1 VNLVYEGIN
10 LDIVHAI
17 KEAKTLIVER
27 KAEKA
32 SELLTNALTFIQA
45 QSEEDMGGQE
55 NKLVLEAGIHEN
67 LGDAKI
73 IAQRDQEAL
82 SHLLMSLTQLQ
93 TLESISE
100 NSAIDPLFRVYRK
113 MAGAFQRLGQQFEN
127 EKYLR
132 KAGDIKAS
140 ILKKELYARF
150 SDAGYKIEED
160 VRAVESEVSP
170 VDILAIKGS
179 LRKKR
184 IAIWFAMDDSE
195 VDTIAFITR
204 GYAKFANSRYILLL
218 MGQAT
223 IPTIQGVA
231 IISSIDDIKM

>member
-1 VNLVYEGIN
+1 MIYEVLN

-17 KEAKTLIVER
+17 KEAKTLIVEK
-27 KAEKA
+27 KADQA

-45 QSEEDMGGQE
+45 QSEESMGGQE
-55 NKLVLEAGIHEN
+55 NKLILEAGIQEN

-73 IAQRDQEAL
+73 IAQKDQEAL

-93 TLESISE
+93 TLESVE
-100 NSAIDPLFRVYRK
+100 KNSAIDPLFRVYRK
-113 MAGAFQRLGQQFEN
+113 MAGAFQRLGQQFEH

-132 KAGDIKAS
+132 KAGDIKAN
-140 ILKKELYARF
+140 ILKKELFARF
-150 SDAGYKIEED
+150 SDKGYKIKED
-160 VRAVESEVSP
+160 ERAVETEATP
-170 VDILAIKGS
+170 VDILAEKGS

-204 GYAKFANSRYILLL
+204 GYAKYANARYILLL

-223 IPTIQGVA
+223 IPTVEGVK
-231 IISSIDDIKM
+231 IVNSIDDIKI